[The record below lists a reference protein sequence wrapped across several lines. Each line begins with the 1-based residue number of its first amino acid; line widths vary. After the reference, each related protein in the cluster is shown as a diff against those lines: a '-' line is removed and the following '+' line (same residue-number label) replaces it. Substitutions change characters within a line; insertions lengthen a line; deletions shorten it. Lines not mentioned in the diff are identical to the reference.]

1 MLACRRLLLCLCV
14 ATAVAA
20 RAAAPPILPTCPVPA
35 GMGSIR
41 GLGDPAYA
49 FEDGCAPAWAIDRFR
64 PEFTPDGK
72 PDPSRFYEGPYVNAA
87 VAFAN
92 PATVEYGD
100 GSDQTIQLTF
110 LAQHVF
116 RQPLRP
122 DPEPAFIDYEPM
134 MWWAA
139 GDKVPTLNQQYG
151 ERIRDSQGNY
161 GPWKRRGSWLIPP
174 PFTLTADEECGGT
187 NTGASIV
194 FEETPTTCS
203 FTLHWNRV
211 VTDDMQYVFP
221 IYYYAI
227 DLAGHQNLGTEGE
240 TWVAMSIGTV
250 NPLTVSL
257 EPGVTNGSVFSVDVT
272 VTNGGSTPLTDV
284 AFVHPAGVVP
294 LAAGTVTA
302 LTPPSPRLPST
313 LQGYESR
320 TVTVT
325 FGAAAEGSVDV
336 KAVVTATGDDDA
348 AQSAEAQATI
358 DVDKRR
364 LEPKELERVYSDAM
378 LDASQTNGALLDN
391 ASTRLGLITAWA
403 AGPSGGDVVPPWLN
417 VSVHATAS
425 PPAGTQLATP
435 AEWQVSAARS
445 LGLDDRAFAWL
456 PDDPLLALEAYLA
469 FADRF
474 ALAGGKVIDD
484 SAAAGVNGVRYAT
497 EFYGR
502 LSSSDEGFRAAA
514 GREMNTMMR
523 ELGTAAGDAV
533 TLLGQIIAFSHD
545 DPLSADLRTYE
556 NSPALQ
562 QFSKN
567 SAAMIDAGIKS
578 AAATYAQ
585 ITRRAKTDPVGA
597 AGELGDF
604 VGTLM
609 TTLGRDIVLTEVG
622 AGAVTRFGSVIERS
636 LPFARGTGK
645 LTAATAGVDPTV
657 AALEASVDP
666 AGQIV
671 VRQSLEELG
680 DGAVLTTEQ
689 LESLGGFYAADAER
703 VQQIVKETNAKYGVD
718 IEIQCRPGNPASL
731 PSYLDGTGVPKPE
744 WVKPKNTEWM
754 DRVLG
759 APHESLGKATVFKP
773 VKPDAATLARFSP
786 AQQQIILAR
795 YDTQVKLFRDATEEG
810 GKFWKLLADSKTEA
824 GATYTTGFGAATRE
838 VKGLRYSLRPVGEP
852 GQEAYLVIDEAAGGK
867 FVLSDADYQAVVD
880 ANTGLHLPAGKRGQ
894 IELEVMNRLT
904 NETASFGGHGW
915 SHSGFDLPSK
925 FSETY
930 LQFVAESSSPAAA
943 RRTMEWFV
951 GRPDRPKWLT
961 ELADGL
967 AVQLGRQATSA
978 ELVELLLSKFRPGS
992 FVIKFNG
999 TTIRT
1004 GYGAGIR

>member
-1 MLACRRLLLCLCV
+1 MIARLALVLISLAIV
-14 ATAVAA
+14 GPA
-20 RAAAPPILPTCPVPA
+20 RAAAPPVLPTCPVPA
-35 GMGSIR
+35 GMGSTN
-41 GLGDPAYA
+41 GPSDPAYG
-49 FEDGCAPAWAIDRFR
+49 FEDGCAPAWTLDRFR
-64 PEFTPDGK
+64 PAFEPGGK

-87 VAFAN
+87 VVSAS

-110 LAQHVF
+110 VAQYTFH
-116 RQPLRP
+116 QPTEP
-122 DPEPAFIDYEPM
+122 DPEPAFIDYAAM
-134 MWWAA
+134 MWWPA
-139 GDKVPTLNQQYG
+139 GDKVPNINQQYG

-161 GPWKRRGSWLIPP
+161 GPWRRRGSWINPP

-187 NTGASIV
+187 HDGFNIV

-211 VTDDMQYVFP
+211 VVDDGQYVFP
-221 IYYYAI
+221 IEYYAI
-227 DLAGHQNLGTEGE
+227 DLAEHKFIGASGV
-240 TWVAMSIGTV
+240 TWVAMSVGTV
-250 NPLTVSL
+250 NALTVSL

-284 AFVHPAGVVP
+284 AFANPSGVVP

-320 TVTVT
+320 TMTVT
-325 FGAAAEGSVDV
+325 LGAAAEGSVAV
-336 KAVVTATGDDDA
+336 KAVVTATGDDEA
-348 AQSAEAQATI
+348 ELTGEAQATI
-358 DVDKRR
+358 AVDKRR
-364 LEPKELERVYSDAM
+364 LEPKELERIYADAL

-391 ASTRLGLITAWA
+391 ANARLGLITAWA
-403 AGPSGGDVVPPWLN
+403 TGPSSGDTVPSWLN
-417 VSVHATAS
+417 GSVHETAS
-425 PPAGTQLATP
+425 PPVGTQLTKP
-435 AEWQVSAARS
+435 ADWQVSAARS

-456 PDDPLLALEAYLA
+456 PEDPLLAEKAYLA
-469 FADRF
+469 YADRF
-474 ALAGGKVIDD
+474 ALAGGKVVDE
-484 SAAAGVNGVRYAT
+484 SVAAGVNGIRYAT

-514 GREMNTMMR
+514 GREMNSMMSD
-523 ELGTAAGDAV
+523 LGTGAGNAV

-545 DPLSADLRTYE
+545 DPLSGDLRTYE

-562 QFSKN
+562 QFSKD
-567 SAAMIDAGIKS
+567 SAAVIDAGIKG
-578 AAATYAQ
+578 AAAKYAE

-604 VGTLM
+604 IGTLM
-609 TTLGRDIVLTEVG
+609 TTLGRDLLLTEVG
-622 AGAVTRFGSVIERS
+622 AGAVSRFGSAIERS
-636 LPFARGTGK
+636 LPFARGTEK
-645 LTAATAGVDPTV
+645 LTAATEGIDPAV

-671 VRQSLEELG
+671 VRQALEELG
-680 DGAVLTTEQ
+680 EGAILTTEQ
-689 LESLGGFYAADAER
+689 LEALGGFYAADAER
-703 VQQIVKETNAKYGVD
+703 VQQIIRDVNQKYGVN

-731 PSYLDGTGVPKPE
+731 ESYLDGTGVPKPE

-759 APHESLGKATVFKP
+759 APQESLGKATVFKP
-773 VKPDAATLARFSP
+773 IKPDAATLAPFSP

-795 YDTQVKLFRDATEEG
+795 YDTQVKLFKDATEEG
-810 GKFWKLLADSKTEA
+810 GKFFKILTDSRTEA
-824 GATYTTGFGAATRE
+824 GATYTKGFGAGARE
-838 VKGLRYSLRPVGEP
+838 VKGLRYSLRQVGEP

-867 FVLSDADYQAVVD
+867 FVLSDADYQAVID
-880 ANTGLHLPAGKRGQ
+880 ADTGLHLPAAKRGQ
-894 IELEVMNRLT
+894 IELEVMNRL
-904 NETASFGGHGW
+904 NAETASFGGHGW
-915 SHSGFDLPSK
+915 SHSGFDLPAK

-930 LQFVAESSSPAAA
+930 LQFVTESSSPAAA

-951 GRPDRPKWLT
+951 ERPTRPDWLT
-961 ELADGL
+961 ELANDL
-967 AVQLGRQATSA
+967 ALGLGRQATSA
-978 ELVELLLSKFRPGS
+978 ELIELLLSKFRPGS